1 VCWEG
6 GGEVKGFMTL
16 GLVEQAIGQ
25 YDLPPGIRAQFISR
39 SENETYKLQVP
50 SGEAWAMRL
59 QRPGYQS
66 RNALGSELAWLSA
79 LRADGVMAT
88 PVPVAGRNGEWVQEV
103 EGRHVVLFR
112 WQLGCTPYIGMDLRR
127 PIRDLGAIA
136 ARMHAHSRAWRKPQ
150 NFERFTWDFEAALGE
165 RARWGHWSHGL
176 GIDPGR
182 CDLFTR
188 AADLVRKRLAQ
199 YGAGPD
205 RFGLAH
211 CDLRLDNLLLNGEE
225 VKLIDFDDCGSSWYM
240 YEAATV
246 VSFYEHLP
254 QANAMIEQ
262 WLEGY
267 RTVAAVSKE
276 EEEEIPTFVML
287 RRLMLV
293 GWIGSHPQADLA
305 RALGA
310 GFTEQTMGLCAAY
323 LGRMG

>member
-1 VCWEG
+1 
-6 GGEVKGFMTL
+6 
-16 GLVEQAIGQ
+16 
-25 YDLPPGIRAQFISR
+25 
-39 SENETYKLQVP
+39 
-50 SGEAWAMRL
+50 
-59 QRPGYQS
+59 
-66 RNALGSELAWLSA
+66 
-79 LRADGVMAT
+79 MAT

-276 EEEEIPTFVML
+276 EEEEIPTFVMM